1 MIFRE
6 ACYYVS
12 EEKVNGYKAAAK
24 CSLLASGAHLAIAMT
39 NAELNTLKDTT
50 PNYELWLGNRLIKN
64 VA

>member
-1 MIFRE
+1 MG
-6 ACYYVS
+6 